1 MFDIIQAIIHE
12 ELEFGDDAELLA
24 DAGAEFVANLTL
36 VGVDILHDFLCLLA
50 WEDAEIDAADTQVGA
65 DAASADA
72 HQYASHRTCLLL
84 ENVAQLLLNESG
96 YFVLSGCFHL
106 INLLFDDLLFNPPR
120 KWGFIPP
127 KGG

>member
-1 MFDIIQAIIHE
+1 MLHVIQAVVNE
-12 ELEFGDDAELLA
+12 EFEFGDDAELLA
-24 DAGAEFVANLTL
+24 DSGAEFVAHLAL

-50 WEDAEIDAADTQVGA
+50 GKDAEIDAADTQVGA
-65 DAASADA
+65 DAANADA

-84 ENVAQLLLNESG
+84 EDVAQLLLNESG

-106 INLLFDDLLFNPPR
+106 INLLFDDLLF
-120 KWGFIPP
+120 IPP

>member
-1 MFDIIQAIIHE
+1 MFDIIQAIIDE

-24 DAGAEFVANLTL
+24 DASAEFVANLTL
-36 VGVDILHDFLCLLA
+36 VGVDVLHDFLCLLA
-50 WEDAEIDAADTQVGA
+50 GEYAEIDAADAQVGA

-106 INLLFDDLLFNPPR
+106 INLQFDYLLFT
-120 KWGFIPP
+120 I
-127 KGG
+127 